1 MEAFC
6 QGFELRRIRSTC
18 IDESESGKVGI
29 LHDEYEETEKTLRR
43 IKPGLKNP
51 R

>member
-18 IDESESGKVGI
+18 IDESEKRSGRI

-43 IKPGLKNP
+43 IKLS
-51 R
+51 